1 MKKDELG
8 KRILEIPEDGE
19 FWNSG
24 CGETF
29 YEIGK
34 KLIERGF
41 NMDETVDILDS
52 LYYAT
57 ASEFGS

>member
-24 CGETF
+24 CGDSF
-29 YEIGK
+29 YDVGK
-34 KLIERGF
+34 ILLEKGF
-41 NMDETVDILDS
+41 SMDETIDMLET
-52 LYYAT
+52 LYFAT